1 MTSTFTQI
9 GGARIGFINATWPLA
24 LLVQQSTGEV
34 YEIMRKRLFDSL
46 PPGVRAT
53 VGIGP
58 KKVPTPWRL

>member
-1 MTSTFTQI
+1 LTSTFTQI

-24 LLVQQSTGEV
+24 LLVQQNTSEV
-34 YEIMRKRLFDSL
+34 YEIMCKRLFDSP
-46 PPGVRAT
+46 PPGVRVT